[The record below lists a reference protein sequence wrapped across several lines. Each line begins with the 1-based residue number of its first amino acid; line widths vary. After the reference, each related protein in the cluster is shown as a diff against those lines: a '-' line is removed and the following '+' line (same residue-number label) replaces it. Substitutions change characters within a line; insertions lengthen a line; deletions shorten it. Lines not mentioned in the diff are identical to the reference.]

1 MTTNA
6 KTLTHNPVVF
16 SGLDSNLTMG
26 QNPRDSMPSEPTLIN
41 VASAPGQSSPLENY
55 VQPTLGH
62 GLRIW
67 WAYYWPT
74 SLVSLFVTVFL
85 TFLLRKA
92 WESVLISA
100 PVVVWSSRIL
110 PYVVVYGFSV
120 FTIRYV
126 LGRSFRSFRVALLPR
141 DPRDGTEAM
150 SRSLGR
156 TIRVWWAFCWR
167 AVIYSLIVRF
177 AGSVAL
183 GFTIGILSSMSR
195 AAAAWV
201 PIIAQVVIDGAV
213 GLFVIYS
220 AILDEEFGDFRVA
233 LLPREP
239 AVRAVPATNQ
249 GSLVP

>member
-1 MTTNA
+1 LVNA
-6 KTLTHNPVVF
+6 
-16 SGLDSNLTMG
+16 
-26 QNPRDSMPSEPTLIN
+26 
-41 VASAPGQSSPLENY
+41 ASAPSQSSPLDNY
-55 VQPTLGH
+55 VQPSLGH

-67 WAYYWPT
+67 WAYYWRT
-74 SLVSLFVTVFL
+74 SLVSLFVVGFL

-92 WESVLISA
+92 WENLLIPGHVILWFS
-100 PVVVWSSRIL
+100 WIL
-110 PYVVVYGFSV
+110 PYVVVYGFSI

-126 LGRSFRSFRVALLPR
+126 LGKSFRSFRVALLPR
-141 DPRDGTEAM
+141 DPLSGTEAL
-150 SRSLGR
+150 SRSFGR

-167 AVIYSLIVRF
+167 TVVYSLIVRF

-195 AAAAWV
+195 AMATWV

-220 AILDEEFGDFRVA
+220 AILDEEFADFRVA

-239 AVRAVPATNQ
+239 ALGAVPVA
-249 GSLVP
+249 

>member
-1 MTTNA
+1 M
-6 KTLTHNPVVF
+6 L
-16 SGLDSNLTMG
+16 
-26 QNPRDSMPSEPTLIN
+26 SEPPLFN
-41 VASAPGQSSPLENY
+41 AASGHSQSALENY

-74 SLVSLFVTVFL
+74 SLVSLCVIGIL
-85 TFLLRKA
+85 TFLIRKA
-92 WESVLISA
+92 YENVLISGHVA
-100 PVVVWSSRIL
+100 LWSSRIL

-126 LGRSFRSFRVALLPR
+126 LGKSFRSFRVALLPR
-141 DPRDGTEAM
+141 DPLSGTETM
-150 SRSLGR
+150 SRSFRR

-167 AVIYSLIVRF
+167 TVVYSLIVRF

-201 PIIAQVVIDGAV
+201 PLIAQVVIDGAV

-239 AVRAVPATNQ
+239 ALGAVPAGNE
-249 GSLVP
+249 GSQAH

>member
-1 MTTNA
+1 MPNEPSLFNA
-6 KTLTHNPVVF
+6 APA
-16 SGLDSNLTMG
+16 
-26 QNPRDSMPSEPTLIN
+26 PS
-41 VASAPGQSSPLENY
+41 QSSPLDNY
-55 VQPTLGH
+55 VQPNLGH

-74 SLVSLFVTVFL
+74 SLVSLFVIVFL

-92 WESVLISA
+92 WENVLISTL
-100 PVVVWSSRIL
+100 VVVWSSRIL

-126 LGRSFRSFRVALLPR
+126 LGKSFRSFRVTLLPR
-141 DPRDGTEAM
+141 DRRDGTQAM
-150 SRSLGR
+150 PRSFGR

-167 AVIYSLIVRF
+167 TMVYSLIVRF

-201 PIIAQVVIDGAV
+201 PIIAEVVIDGAV

-239 AVRAVPATNQ
+239 AVRAVPAANE
-249 GSLVP
+249 GSLA

>member
-1 MTTNA
+1 M
-6 KTLTHNPVVF
+6 F
-16 SGLDSNLTMG
+16 SVLDSNLTMG

-41 VASAPGQSSPLENY
+41 VASAPSQSSPLENY

-74 SLVSLFVTVFL
+74 SLVSLFVIVFL

-92 WESVLISA
+92 WENVLISA

-141 DPRDGTEAM
+141 DPRDGTGKPCRGPWGAQFAFGGH
-150 SRSLGR
+150 SR
-156 TIRVWWAFCWR
+156 
-167 AVIYSLIVRF
+167 
-177 AGSVAL
+177 
-183 GFTIGILSSMSR
+183 
-195 AAAAWV
+195 
-201 PIIAQVVIDGAV
+201 GA
-213 GLFVIYS
+213 
-220 AILDEEFGDFRVA
+220 R
-233 LLPREP
+233 
-239 AVRAVPATNQ
+239 
-249 GSLVP
+249 

>member
-1 MTTNA
+1 M
-6 KTLTHNPVVF
+6 
-16 SGLDSNLTMG
+16 LDSNLTVRE
-26 QNPRDSMPSEPTLIN
+26 NPRDSMPREPPLVN
-41 VASAPGQSSPLENY
+41 AASAPSLSSPLENY
-55 VQPTLGH
+55 VQPSLGH

-74 SLVSLFVTVFL
+74 SLGSLFVVGFL

-92 WESVLISA
+92 WENELISRH
-100 PVVVWSSRIL
+100 VVLWSSRIL

-126 LGRSFRSFRVALLPR
+126 LGKSFRSFRVALLPR
-141 DPRDGTEAM
+141 DPLSGTEAM

-167 AVIYSLIVRF
+167 TVVYSLIVRF

-195 AAAAWV
+195 AAATWV
-201 PIIAQVVIDGAV
+201 PLIAQVVIDAAV

-239 AVRAVPATNQ
+239 ALGAVPAGNE
-249 GSLVP
+249 GSQAH

>member
-1 MTTNA
+1 M
-6 KTLTHNPVVF
+6 
-16 SGLDSNLTMG
+16 LDSKLTVR
-26 QNPRDSMPSEPTLIN
+26 QNPRDSMPSEPPLFN
-41 VASAPGQSSPLENY
+41 AASGHSQSSRLENY
-55 VQPTLGH
+55 VQPGLGH

-74 SLVSLFVTVFL
+74 SLVSLFIISFL

-92 WESVLISA
+92 WENDLISGHA
-100 PVVVWSSRIL
+100 VLWSSRIL
-110 PYVVVYGFSV
+110 PYIVVYGFSV

-126 LGRSFRSFRVALLPR
+126 LGKRFRSFRVALLPR
-141 DPRDGTEAM
+141 DPLSGTEAM
-150 SRSLGR
+150 SRSFGR

-167 AVIYSLIVRF
+167 SVVYSLIVRF

-195 AAAAWV
+195 AAATWV
-201 PIIAQVVIDGAV
+201 PLIAQVVIDGAV

-239 AVRAVPATNQ
+239 TLGAVPAANE
-249 GSLVP
+249 GSLAH

>member
-1 MTTNA
+1 VTTNA
-6 KTLTHNPVVF
+6 RPLTIAANSV
-16 SGLDSNLTMG
+16 LDSNLTVR
-26 QNPRDSMPSEPTLIN
+26 QNSRDSMPSEPPLIN
-41 VASAPGQSSPLENY
+41 VVSEPSRSSPLENY

-74 SLVSLFVTVFL
+74 SLVSLFIIVFL

-92 WESVLISA
+92 WENVLISA
-100 PVVVWSSRIL
+100 HVVLWSSRIL

-126 LGRSFRSFRVALLPR
+126 LRKSFRSFRVALLPR
-141 DPRDGTEAM
+141 DRLSGTEAM
-150 SRSLGR
+150 SRSFAL
-156 TIRVWWAFCWR
+156 TLRVWWAFCWR
-167 AVIYSLIVRF
+167 TVVYSLIVRF

-195 AAAAWV
+195 AAATLV

-239 AVRAVPATNQ
+239 AVGVVPATTES
-249 GSLVP
+249 SLAQ